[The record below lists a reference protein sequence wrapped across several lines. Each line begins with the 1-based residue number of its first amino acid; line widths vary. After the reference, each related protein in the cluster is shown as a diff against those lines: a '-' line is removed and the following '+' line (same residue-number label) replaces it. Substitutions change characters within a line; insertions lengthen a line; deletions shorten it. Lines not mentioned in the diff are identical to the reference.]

1 MQQNFVLPLVESG
14 REAQDE
20 SAVEPAR
27 GAKKFWKSGR
37 FKDEVVAVEIQ
48 KKGETL
54 RLEQDE
60 EPFNVKFEKIS
71 TLKPAL
77 GRKSGTVTAANAS
90 SMNDGAA
97 AVILVSEEKLKHLQ
111 GPLGQDSFLC

>member
-1 MQQNFVLPLVESG
+1 MPG
-14 REAQDE
+14 R
-20 SAVEPAR
+20 R
-27 GAKKFWKSGR
+27 AK

-60 EPFNVKFEKIS
+60 EPFNVKFEKIPL
-71 TLKPAL
+71 LKPAFQ
-77 GRKSGTVTAANAS
+77 KDGTVTAANAS

-97 AVILVSEEKLKHLQ
+97 AL
-111 GPLGQDSFLC
+111 FW